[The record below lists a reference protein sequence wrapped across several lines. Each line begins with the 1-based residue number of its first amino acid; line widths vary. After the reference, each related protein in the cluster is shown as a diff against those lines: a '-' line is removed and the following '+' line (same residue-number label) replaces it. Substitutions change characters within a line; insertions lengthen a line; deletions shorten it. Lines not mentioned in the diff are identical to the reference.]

1 MKRKVFYATLIVL
14 VLGGIGIGTLLH
26 SESALQWVFA
36 RMASLL
42 DGKLTVASLQ
52 GDLAGPIEITG
63 LEYRAARFTLRAN
76 KLTLDWQPAWLLA
89 ATVRLH
95 DSQAEDVSV
104 ELPAHPPPPGRKV
117 LHLPL
122 RIAFDAAQIKRLQ
135 IIGPENTYL
144 VIIDRAEVT
153 GSALGN
159 TLYADAVHIETD
171 QSHGDISG
179 RLVLGNPVKVDLQLR
194 GLLQHPAYPT
204 ARGEI
209 DFDGDNKHLKI
220 AMRLTTPLKG
230 QLRGTIDDLLTE
242 SRWKAR
248 VDIDEAALPDLHPR
262 WPMMRMRGHIDA
274 HGTRSLLQAQSE
286 LETLGPVSG
295 RVHANLKLQR
305 LPKTHLSINLRS
317 KAASTHPPQ
326 SAPMDYPFVLALN
339 WDALQLAHETLGS
352 MEASAGKLLV
362 EGLPDKYTFGA
373 HSQLHHPRLHD
384 MVVDVHGSGDTRQ
397 LRGDARAAIL
407 GGTMDASGT
416 WRWAP
421 RKDWRVA
428 MRAREIDPG
437 KIHSDWPGRLTL
449 AAVVRGEGQQLWL
462 DDATVTGTVRGQ
474 AVRLHTQLA
483 RNGERY
489 TLTKLNAHLGDAAVT
504 ASGYL
509 AERASLTWDINVPQL
524 SLWMGDARG
533 GFSSAGKLD
542 GPRTAP
548 HIAATLQGQRL
559 AFQGYRAAKLG
570 IQIDVDMQ
578 DAQDSN
584 AHIELADISTPQG
597 KLSAFA
603 LQSQGRL
610 RNNTHT
616 LSATAGGA
624 DTKLT
629 LHGAYANRAWTGMLT
644 DATLHAAQ
652 ASPWRLEKPA
662 ALRIAPDAVHM
673 DAWCLQQDPGRVCTQ
688 GAWRKHAGWEGTLR
702 ATRFPLDL
710 LQPLLLADIGL
721 SGTVDADVS
730 ARADAE
736 GKLTG
741 NADVA
746 FSPGSVRY
754 PASGDTQIQ
763 VAYASAQGHM
773 RMQDGQAQTRL
784 ALKLDD
790 KGWLNAE
797 LAFPLAIKPAHAG
810 ADASVRGEIKAA
822 FHDLSPLALFFPQF
836 YQTRG
841 TIDGGWQVSGTLQHP
856 HLRGKLTLNDGAAD
870 IPRLGIHLHDAQLA
884 LSGDGGETLKLQG
897 QVRSGKGS
905 LNLDGSLDLRDNDAW
920 SAALRLHGQ
929 DLEVANT
936 PEVFLLATP
945 DLKLEIRPRIL
956 RMDGNIHIPEARIE
970 PKDLARATLA
980 SADVVTV
987 GQDDLPM
994 PMAKWKI
1001 YSRVQLDLGEKIHFS
1016 GFNFSVDVAGS
1027 IVATDVPE
1035 KPTTGL
1041 GELHVVKGKYTVY
1054 RQDLTIERG
1063 RLIFASSPLSDPG
1076 LDMRAVRR
1084 TGEVLA
1090 GVLARGTLKSP
1101 QLTLFSEPTMG
1112 ETDILSYLI
1121 LGRPA
1126 DLSAGADGQLLYQ
1139 AAVSLGISG
1148 GELLAKKIGQTFGIE
1163 DISIQTGSKPKDTAL
1178 AIGTYLSPRLYIN
1191 YGIGLL
1197 EPVNTLRLRYR
1208 ISKNWQFQSET
1219 GTHSGADLLYTIER

>member
-1 MKRKVFYATLIVL
+1 MKRIALYAALIVL
-14 VLGGIGIGTLLH
+14 VLGGVGIGVLLN
-26 SESALQWVFA
+26 SESALQWAFPRV
-36 RMASLL
+36 ASLL
-42 DGKLTVASLQ
+42 EGKLTVVKLQ
-52 GDLAGPIEITG
+52 GRLAGPIEITG
-63 LEYRAARFTLRAN
+63 LEYRSARFTLRAN

-89 ATVRLH
+89 ATLH
-95 DSQAEDVSV
+95 VHDGQAEDVNV
-104 ELPAHPPPPGRKV
+104 ELPANIPPSGRKT
-117 LHLPL
+117 LNFPL
-122 RIAFDAAQIKRLQ
+122 RIAFDAAQINRLHITRLQ
-135 IIGPENTYL
+135 ETSSEKISL
-144 VIIDRAEVT
+144 VIIDRARVT

-159 TLYADAVHIETD
+159 ILYADAVHIETD
-171 QSHGDISG
+171 QSHGDING
-179 RLVLGNPVKVDLQLR
+179 RLVLSNPVKFDLRLR
-194 GLLQHPAYPT
+194 GLLRHPAYP
-204 ARGEI
+204 ASAGEI
-209 DFDGDNKHLKI
+209 DFDGDKKHLKI
-220 AMRLTTPLKG
+220 AMRLTAPLKA
-230 QLRGTIDDLLTE
+230 QLRGTIDDLFTE
-242 SRWKAR
+242 SRWNAR
-248 VDIDEAALPDLHPR
+248 ADIDEVALQDLRPR
-262 WPMMRMRGHIDA
+262 WPAVRMRGHIDA
-274 HGTRSLLQAQSE
+274 QGTRSLLQAQSQ

-295 RVHANLKLQR
+295 PVRATLKLQR
-305 LPKTHLSINLRS
+305 LPKTH
-317 KAASTHPPQ
+317 TPPKIHAQ
-326 SAPMDYPFVLALN
+326 PTPMAYPFVLALN

-352 MEASAGKLLV
+352 LEAGAGKLLV
-362 EGLPDKYTFGA
+362 EGLPDKYTFSG
-373 HSQLHHPRLHD
+373 HGQFQHPRLHD
-384 MVVDVHGSGDTRQ
+384 MVVDVLGSGDTRQ
-397 LRGDARAAIL
+397 LRGDVHAALL
-407 GGTMDASGT
+407 GGTLDANGT

-421 RKDWRVA
+421 GKDWRVA
-428 MRAREIDPG
+428 ARARAIDPG
-437 KIHSDWPGRLTL
+437 KIHNDWPGRLAL

-462 DDATVTGTVRGQ
+462 DDATVTGTLRGQ
-474 AVRLHTQLA
+474 AVRVHTQLA
-483 RNGERY
+483 RQGERY
-489 TLTKLNAHLGDAAVT
+489 TLKKLSAHLGDAAMT
-504 ASGYL
+504 ASGTL

-524 SLWMGDARG
+524 SFWVGEARG
-533 GFSSAGKLD
+533 GFSSRGNLN
-542 GPRTAP
+542 GPRSAP
-548 HIAATLQGQRL
+548 HIVATLQGQRL

-570 IQIDVDMQ
+570 VQIDVDMQ

-584 AHIELADISTPQG
+584 AKIELADIITPQG
-597 KLSAFA
+597 KLTAFTF
-603 LQSQGRL
+603 QSQGRM
-610 RNNTHT
+610 RKNTLA
-616 LSATAGGA
+616 LSAIAGHA
-624 DTKLT
+624 NAKLT
-629 LHGAYANRAWTGMLT
+629 LHGTYANRAWTGMLT
-644 DATLHAAQ
+644 DATLQAAQ

-662 ALRIAPDAVHM
+662 ALRIAPDAVHV
-673 DAWCLQQDPGRVCTQ
+673 DAWCLHQDPGRACTQ
-688 GAWRKHAGWEGTLR
+688 GAWRKHAGWDGMVR
-702 ATRFPLDL
+702 ATRFPLNL
-710 LQPLLLADIGL
+710 LEPLFLADIGL

-736 GKLTG
+736 GELTG

-841 TIDGGWQVSGTLQHP
+841 AIDGGWRVSGTLQHP
-856 HLRGKLTLNDGAAD
+856 RLNGKLTLNDGAAD

-945 DLKLEIRPRIL
+945 DLKLEIQPRIL
-956 RMDGNIHIPEARIE
+956 RVDGNIHIPEARIE

-1027 IVATDVPE
+1027 IIATDVPD

-1126 DLSAGADGQLLYQ
+1126 DLAAGTDGQLLYQ
-1139 AAVSLGISG
+1139 AAVSLGFSS

-1208 ISKNWQFQSET
+1208 LNKNWQFQSET
-1219 GTHSGADLLYTIER
+1219 GNHSGADLLYTIER